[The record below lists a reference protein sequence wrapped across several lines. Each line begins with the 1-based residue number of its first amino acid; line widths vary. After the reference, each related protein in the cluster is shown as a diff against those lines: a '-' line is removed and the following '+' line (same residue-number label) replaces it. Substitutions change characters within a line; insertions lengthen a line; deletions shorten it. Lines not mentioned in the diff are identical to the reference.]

1 MSSDKT
7 FSKYIVPSGPIDQ
20 EASDI
25 HGLYLQKN
33 KLGQLLIILKQ
44 LLLFFLRK
52 SNVNSALISAI
63 KVQFEKPHFNSK

>member
-33 KLGQLLIILKQ
+33 KLGQLLIILNQ
-44 LLLFFLRK
+44 LVFLRK
-52 SNVNSALISAI
+52 SNVNSAQISA
-63 KVQFEKPHFNSK
+63 KKEQFLKKIHFDSK

>member
-7 FSKYIVPSGPIDQ
+7 FSKYIMPSGPIDQ

-33 KLGQLLIILKQ
+33 KLGQLLIILNQ
-44 LLLFFLRK
+44 LVFLRK
-52 SNVNSALISAI
+52 SNVNSAQISA
-63 KVQFEKPHFNSK
+63 KKEQFLKKIHFDSK

>member
-25 HGLYLQKN
+25 HGLYLQGASWDN
-33 KLGQLLIILKQ
+33 KQKMLVEAKP
-44 LLLFFLRK
+44 K
-52 SNVNSALISAI
+52 VSNIT
-63 KVQFEKPHFNSK
+63 

>member
-33 KLGQLLIILKQ
+33 KLGQLLIILNQ
-44 LLLFFLRK
+44 LVFLRK
-52 SNVNSALISAI
+52 SNVNSAQISA
-63 KVQFEKPHFNSK
+63 KKEQFLKKIHFD

>member
-44 LLLFFLRK
+44 LGFFLRK
-52 SNVNSALISAI
+52 SNVNSAQISA
-63 KVQFEKPHFNSK
+63 KKEQFLKKIHFDSK

>member
-33 KLGQLLIILKQ
+33 KLGQLLIILNQ
-44 LLLFFLRK
+44 LVFLRK
-52 SNVNSALISAI
+52 SNVNSAQISAKKEPFKKI
-63 KVQFEKPHFNSK
+63 HFDSK

>member
-33 KLGQLLIILKQ
+33 KLGQLLIILNQ
-44 LLLFFLRK
+44 LGFLRK
-52 SNVNSALISAI
+52 SNVNSAQISA
-63 KVQFEKPHFNSK
+63 KKEQFLKKIHFDSK

>member
-33 KLGQLLIILKQ
+33 KLGQLLIILNQ
-44 LLLFFLRK
+44 LVFLRK
-52 SNVNSALISAI
+52 SNVNSAQISA
-63 KVQFEKPHFNSK
+63 KKSNF

>member
-44 LLLFFLRK
+44 LCFFLRK
-52 SNVNSALISAI
+52 SNVNSALKISAKKRAI
-63 KVQFEKPHFNSK
+63 FKKDSK